1 MANSILITGASG
13 FVAARL
19 LDRLEPADSAHVY
32 ALSRKASP
40 RTVARSE
47 RTGFTLVQADFQHT
61 DTYASMLASV
71 ETVVHLAATTGK
83 ARPRD
88 HFAVNA
94 AGTRTLLEQ
103 CVRHGVRNFLYVSS
117 IAAKFVNI
125 DRYYYAQSKREAEAA
140 VAASGLSYAIVRPTP
155 VLGHEGATWA
165 GLSKLARAPLM
176 PVFGSGATKIQ
187 PIYVDDLADCLCTIL
202 HERLFRNETL
212 ELGGTDVVS
221 IECLLR
227 RIRQAYG
234 RKGLG
239 VVHLPLRP
247 VRGLLACL
255 EPLLLA
261 LLPLTAGQLATF
273 SEDGTI
279 TPNHLFQRHAGRMK
293 NVEEMIAL
301 SMGPTESRCHAPTC
315 ARV

>member
-1 MANSILITGASG
+1 MANSILITGANG
-13 FVAARL
+13 FVAGRL
-19 LDRLEPADSAHVY
+19 LDRLEPADFAHVY
-32 ALSRKASP
+32 ALSRKAGP
-40 RTVARSE
+40 RTAGLSE
-47 RTGFTLVQADFQHT
+47 RPGFTLLQADFLHP
-61 DTYASMLASV
+61 DAYASVLASV
-71 ETVVHLAATTGK
+71 DTVVHLAATTGK
-83 ARPRD
+83 ARPRE

-103 CVRHGVRNFLYVSS
+103 CARHGVRHFLYVSS
-117 IAAKFVNI
+117 IAAKFANI

-140 VAASGLSYAIVRPTP
+140 VAASGLCYTIVRPTP
-155 VLGHEGATWA
+155 VLGPDGATWA

-176 PVFGSGATKIQ
+176 PVFGAGTTKLQ

-202 HERLFRNETL
+202 QERLFRNETL
-212 ELGGTDVVS
+212 ELGGSEVVS
-221 IECLLR
+221 IEGLLR
-227 RIRQAYG
+227 RIRQAHG

-255 EPLLLA
+255 EPWLYS
-261 LLPLTAGQLATF
+261 LLPLSAGQLATF

-279 TPNHLFQRHAGRMK
+279 TPNHLFLRHAGRMK
-293 NVEEMIAL
+293 TVEEMIAL
-301 SMGPTESRCHAPTC
+301 STGPTESRCHEPTC